1 MLVQRDWLARL
12 IKQLAEFIARA
23 LKLVAAGKRDDGLKL
38 LEAACGELLGIEYR
52 VLNMLDAKS
61 AVELLYDP
69 AKAMV
74 FVRLLDAMAKID
86 TPEAAAARIGRAIDL
101 LHEILKHTPNNL
113 EAKGLLTEL
122 TSRE

>member
-38 LEAACGELLGIEYR
+38 LESACGELLGVEYR

-86 TPEAAAARIGRAIDL
+86 TPEAAAARTGRAIDL
-101 LHEILKHTPNNL
+101 LHELLKHAPNNL

-122 TSRE
+122 SSRE